1 MDRIEECKKNF
12 KLKLEQEVNEGGSE
26 VASNTEITS
35 SSENSNPFVED
46 SGKNPFV
53 EDDNSNPF
61 SNNYDDDKN
70 PFNESKSTNPFDEE
84 EDEGCYND
92 LYQNSTHAENNLLDL
107 YGRCYLNQ
115 QFSREVAIG
124 THQKLKNSK
133 QLLICQTIETKV
145 QWMTKAS
152 DKITAKIINWNQ
164 HNGHEDPSSIM

>member
-61 SNNYDDDKN
+61 SNNYENDKN

-107 YGRCYLNQ
+107 YERCCLNQ
-115 QFSREVAIG
+115 QFS
-124 THQKLKNSK
+124 
-133 QLLICQTIETKV
+133 
-145 QWMTKAS
+145 
-152 DKITAKIINWNQ
+152 
-164 HNGHEDPSSIM
+164 